1 MDGRKINEN
10 TYIGNTSMVDSSK
23 MGEDDLQTQT
33 DYLPSETEQKILD
46 ALLDPANKYKNVT
59 DLCQA
64 AGCSR
69 QAYYDAFKRPDFAT
83 LYRKLTLDL
92 VKQSV
97 APVVNTFIKEATRG
111 SFQHGKVLL
120 EMAEMY
126 QEGGINSQNSPTK
139 ITINILPQP
148 SKPTELQVIDITPQ
162 LPSAK

>member
-1 MDGRKINEN
+1 MSVDK
-10 TYIGNTSMVDSSK
+10 GNMS
-23 MGEDDLQTQT
+23 EDDLQTQT
-33 DYLPSETEQKILD
+33 DYLPSDTERKILD
-46 ALLDPANKYKNVT
+46 ALLDPTNKYKNVT

-69 QAYYDAFKRPDFAT
+69 QAYYDAFKRPGFGD

-120 EMAEMY
+120 EMAELY
-126 QEGGINSQNSPTK
+126 QEGGMNQQNSPTK

-148 SKPTELQVIDITPQ
+148 IQNQPIEAIPTTTYSV
-162 LPSAK
+162 LPGKEDK